1 MAYQQSYPLTPHRKV
16 LIEQILAAQ
25 ELLIRHARTDFN
37 PFVKYIKPDY
47 DMQWFHAYI
56 CSKLNQFAAGKIKKL
71 MILLPPQ
78 HGKTELATRLF
89 PPFLLGNN
97 PDLRIAISSYSDTIA
112 SGFNRAI
119 QRNIDNEA
127 YALVFPETKLNYS
140 KIFGTNYDNFSRT
153 EHKFEIVKRKGS
165 LKTVG
170 RGGSLTSEPVD
181 IGIIDDLY
189 KDREEAKSLTVSESA
204 WSWYV
209 DVFRTRLHNDSQQL
223 IMNTRWDENDLCGR
237 LLVEEPGEWEVI
249 KFPGIRT
256 EDVNDYDPRKE
267 GEALWPQ
274 KHSLEKIL
282 SQKKLSQVSYN
293 SLYQQDPKPNTD
305 ILIYTNWISIPAWP
319 DNIESITWGLDFGKT
334 VGINA
339 LIKAAVVGDDI
350 YFKECLYASGV
361 PMSEIKKVL
370 VANGYKE
377 GQLVYCDHMPGKIAE
392 LRTLGVTAFPALKGE
407 GSIDA
412 GITKLKEYTCHYT
425 QESINLK
432 TELNNYQWVC
442 YGKIITNQPVDEF
455 NHLLDACRY
464 AIYSR
469 YFKGR

>member
-1 MAYQQSYPLTPHRKV
+1 MNSKRDKLMKA
-16 LIEQILAAQ
+16 IEAAQ
-25 ELLIRHARTDFN
+25 ALLLRKSRKNFKQ
-37 PFVKYIKPDY
+37 FVKYLKGDY

-56 CSKLNQFAAGKIKKL
+56 CMKLNAFAEGDIKKL

-78 HGKTELATRLF
+78 HGKSELATRLF
-89 PPFLLGNN
+89 PPYLLGRN
-97 PDLRIAISSYSDTIA
+97 PDLKIAIASYADSIA

-119 QRNIDNEA
+119 QRNLDNEA
-127 YALVFPETKLNYS
+127 YGKTFPDTQLNYS
-140 KIFGTNYDNFSRT
+140 KIFGTNYDNYSRT
-153 EHKFEIVKRKGS
+153 EHKFEIVQKKGS

-189 KDREEAKSLTVSESA
+189 KDREEAKSLTISESC

-237 LLVEEPGEWEVI
+237 LLIEEPGEWEVI
-249 KFPGIRT
+249 KFPAIRT
-256 EDVNDYDPRKE
+256 EDINDYDTRQE
-267 GEALWPQ
+267 GEVLWPQ
-274 KHSLEKIL
+274 KHSLEKVL

-305 ILIYTNWISIPAWP
+305 ILIYSNWVSTPQWAEA
-319 DNIESITWGLDFGKT
+319 IETVTWGLDFGKT
-334 VGINA
+334 TGINA
-339 LIKAAVVGDDI
+339 LVKSGVVGDNV
-350 YFKECLYASGV
+350 YFKECLYAPSV
-361 PMSEIKKVL
+361 PMSEVKNIL

-377 GQLVYCDHMPGKIAE
+377 GQIVYCDHMPGKIAE
-392 LRTLGVTAFPALKGE
+392 LRILGVSAFPALKGD

-412 GITKLKEYTCHYT
+412 GITKLKEYTCHYM
-425 QESINLK
+425 EDSVNIK
-432 TELNNYQWVC
+432 MELNNYQWVC
-442 YGKIITNQPVDEF
+442 YGKIITNIPVDEF

-464 AIYSR
+464 AVYSR
-469 YFKGR
+469 YFRGR